1 MSYWTVAQCETQ
13 RMHLTRLLLMR
24 GEYDASGELIRGP
37 YETYMPLFKSK
48 AGKIL
53 LLFPS
58 YIFVKIT
65 VRWYPVAKTPGVTR
79 VLMAGDQPARLPED
93 IVSTIRKRE
102 VGGLVK
108 LPSNERRLH
117 KGDKVK
123 ITRGS
128 FEGQIGIYDGMSPR
142 QRERVLLQLLGSWV
156 PVELASTDVAAIA
169 PPQGHA
175 AP

>member
-24 GEYDASGELIRGP
+24 LEF
-37 YETYMPLFKSK
+37 ETYMPRFKSK

-58 YIFVKIT
+58 YMFVRIT
-65 VRWYPVAKTPGVTR
+65 ARWYPVALTPGVTR
-79 VLMAGDQPARLPED
+79 VLMAGDQPARLGEE

-108 LPSNERRLH
+108 LPSNGRRLF

-123 ITRGS
+123 ITHGS
-128 FEGQIGIYDGMSPR
+128 FEGQIGIYDGMSSH
-142 QRERVLLQLLGSWV
+142 QRERVLLELLGSWV
-156 PVELASTDVAAIA
+156 PVELAATDLA
-169 PPQGHA
+169 PIVPQVQ
-175 AP
+175 